1 MMHQWIIVV
10 SVRAAKT
17 QAGWVSR
24 NECLMGG
31 VRMHGM
37 RGWCLVG
44 LLFVG
49 CGTATTTSPVQ
60 TIPEAGAESVSQRL
74 QPFSIALNWF
84 PEAEHGGYYAAIEHG
99 YFAEEGLDVT
109 LLAGGPKAPVI
120 PQVAAG
126 RVPFGVDNADKLLL
140 GRAQE
145 ADVIAVFS
153 PIIDSPR
160 CLLLHAEAG
169 IDSFEKL
176 AAAKDFT
183 LAMNPGQPFAQYLTK
198 TLKLDG
204 LTMVPYPGNISQFL
218 LEPRFGQQAY
228 SFSEPFVARQ
238 NGATPQL
245 LMLSELGF
253 NTYTSMLVVSRSTW
267 DTDPVLVQKVVRAS
281 QRGWQHYLKEPD
293 ATNARIHEANTEMS
307 LEILAFGAEDLRKYC
322 PPPDQPLT
330 EFGSMT
336 SERWSTLVEQMQ
348 VGGSLQADQVS
359 AEKAFVNVM
368 ATSK

>member
-1 MMHQWIIVV
+1 M
-10 SVRAAKT
+10 R
-17 QAGWVSR
+17 
-24 NECLMGG
+24 
-31 VRMHGM
+31 GM
-37 RGWCLVG
+37 CGWCLIGV
-44 LLFVG
+44 LVLG
-49 CGTATTTSPVQ
+49 CGPATTTPVKP
-60 TIPEAGAESVSQRL
+60 TSSTTTEPASLKSI
-74 QPFSIALNWF
+74 SIALNWF

-145 ADVIAVFS
+145 ADVIAVFC
-153 PIIDSPR
+153 PIVESPR
-160 CLLLHAEAG
+160 CLLLHEGAG

-204 LTMVPYPGNISQFL
+204 LTMVPYPGNLTQFL

-238 NGATPQL
+238 NGATPRL
-245 LMLSELGF
+245 LMLSDLGF
-253 NTYTSMLVVSRSTW
+253 NTYTSLLVVSRATW
-267 DTDPVLVQKVVRAS
+267 EQDPELVRKVVRAS
-281 QRGWQHYLKEPD
+281 QRGWQHYLRDPV
-293 ATNARIHEANTEMS
+293 ATNARIHAANPEMS
-307 LEILAFGAEDLRKYC
+307 LEILAFGAEDLRRYC
-322 PPPDQPLT
+322 PPADQPLT
-330 EFGSMT
+330 EFGAMT
-336 SERWSTLVEQMQ
+336 AERWTTLVEQMT
-348 VGGSLQADQVS
+348 VGGSLEPNQVRADV
-359 AEKAFVNVM
+359 AYVNAM
-368 ATSK
+368 TTTP

>member
-1 MMHQWIIVV
+1 M
-10 SVRAAKT
+10 R
-17 QAGWVSR
+17 
-24 NECLMGG
+24 
-31 VRMHGM
+31 GM

-44 LLFVG
+44 LLMVG
-49 CGTATTTSPVQ
+49 CGTATTTTPVK
-60 TIPEAGAESVSQRL
+60 TIPGTLAEPVSQTL
-74 QPFSIALNWF
+74 QPLSIALNWF
-84 PEAEHGGYYAAIEHG
+84 PEAEHGGYYAAVEHG

-145 ADVIAVFS
+145 ADVIAVFC

-160 CLLLHAEAG
+160 CLMLHAGAG

-176 AAAKDFT
+176 AAAKNFT

-245 LMLSELGF
+245 LMLSDLGF
-253 NTYTSMLVVSRSTW
+253 NTYTSMLVVSRDTW
-267 DTDPVLVQKVVRAS
+267 NSDPALVQKVVRAS
-281 QRGWQHYLKEPD
+281 QRGWQHYLREPD
-293 ATNARIHEANTEMS
+293 ATNARIHAANPEMG
-307 LEILAFGAEDLRKYC
+307 LEILAFGAKDLQKYC
-322 PPPDQPLT
+322 PAPDQPLT
-330 EFGSMT
+330 EFGAMT
-336 SERWSTLVEQMQ
+336 ADRWSTLIEQMT
-348 VGGSLQADQVS
+348 VGGSLQTDQVG
-359 AEKAFVNVM
+359 ATPAFVNAM
-368 ATSK
+368 ATSP

>member
-1 MMHQWIIVV
+1 
-10 SVRAAKT
+10 
-17 QAGWVSR
+17 
-24 NECLMGG
+24 
-31 VRMHGM
+31 M
-37 RGWCLVG
+37 RGLSRWCLIG
-44 LLFVG
+44 LFVMG
-49 CGTATTTSPVQ
+49 CSAAPTPSSPPSKSV
-60 TIPEAGAESVSQRL
+60 TGAEPDANTL
-74 QPFSIALNWF
+74 QPLSIALNWF

-99 YFAEEGLDVT
+99 YFAEEGLEVT

-145 ADVIAVFS
+145 ADVIAVFC

-204 LTMVPYPGNISQFL
+204 LTMVPYPGNITQFL

-293 ATNARIHEANTEMS
+293 ATNARIHAANSEMS

-330 EFGSMT
+330 EFGAMT
-336 SERWSTLVEQMQ
+336 TERWSTLVEQLQ

-359 AEKAFVNVM
+359 AGKAFVNAM